1 MPTSI
6 LTVYLDGSSALC
18 ASRRASS
25 GRLASGGGG
34 AFLPRSPSQPS
45 ARLVTAR
52 LVTARLVTARLVT
65 ARLVTARLGS
75 EREGGQPVAAMEEG
89 PLHAEPHSEP
99 GWARSGSGRVGLSP
113 SGVAQVSSKQL
124 EPKCAS
130 LSLSYPWQSA
140 EPPFKEIGEPKMR
153 HANATQSRDPSSLPP
168 SAFLL

>member
-45 ARLVTAR
+45 
-52 LVTARLVTARLVT
+52 ARLVT